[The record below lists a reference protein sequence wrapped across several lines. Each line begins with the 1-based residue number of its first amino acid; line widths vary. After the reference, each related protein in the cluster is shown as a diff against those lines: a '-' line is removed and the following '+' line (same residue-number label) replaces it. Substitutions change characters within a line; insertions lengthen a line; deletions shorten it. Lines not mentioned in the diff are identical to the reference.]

1 MWLGSKHLFT
11 FYVKDNGWLVMKY
24 KNKTTDESWL
34 HVAKAGRMWSEDD
47 TRNPHL
53 PSGYPPL
60 VPYKH
65 MWGNEEVNVDVTN
78 MEKEVCRA
86 TKNKQ

>member
-1 MWLGSKHLFT
+1 
-11 FYVKDNGWLVMKY
+11 MKY

-34 HVAKAGRMWSEDD
+34 HVAKAVRMWSEDD

-53 PSGYPPL
+53 PSGDPPL
-60 VPYKH
+60 VLYKH

-86 TKNKQ
+86 TKKQAIKVFS